1 MQGSSSVMIGEMI
14 EVLQQGRDLLR
25 QIDDNSFLCTIPP
38 MFNYG
43 IGSHIRHCL
52 DFYTCFLRGLE
63 TAHIDYDNRER
74 DEWVEKDRTAAIHK
88 MDAIIKQ
95 MSELVITNEQMIISV
110 RLEDAA
116 INHQW
121 SHSSIARELQ
131 SLKSH
136 TIHHYALIAVLLRLQ
151 GIEPVEGFGVSTAT
165 LRQRRAA

>member
-1 MQGSSSVMIGEMI
+1 MIDEVI
-14 EVLQQGRDLLR
+14 EVLKQGRDLLG
-25 QIDDNSFLCTIPP
+25 QIDDQTFLRAIPP

-52 DFYTCFLRGLE
+52 DFFSCFLAGL
-63 TAHIDYDNRER
+63 AARRIYYDSRER
-74 DEWVEKDRTAAIHK
+74 HEALEKDRGAAVQKTETLIQH
-88 MDAIIKQ
+88 
-95 MSELVITNEQMIISV
+95 MSELTIASEPLVVSV

-116 INHQW
+116 GQQQW

-131 SLKSH
+131 ALKSH

-151 GIEPVEGFGVSTAT
+151 GIEPPEEFGISTAT

>member
-1 MQGSSSVMIGEMI
+1 MQSSSSPMIDEVI
-14 EVLQQGRDLLR
+14 EVLKQGRDLLG
-25 QIDDNSFLCTIPP
+25 QIDDQTFLRAIPP
-38 MFNYG
+38 MFAYG

-52 DFYTCFLRGLE
+52 DFFGCFLGGL
-63 TAHIDYDNRER
+63 AACRIDYDSRER
-74 DEWVEKDRTAAIHK
+74 DEALEKDRLAAMQK
-88 MDAIIKQ
+88 TENIIQQ
-95 MSELVITNEQMIISV
+95 MGGLSIASEQLMVSV

-116 INHQW
+116 DSQQW

-151 GIEPVEGFGVSTAT
+151 GIEPPEEFGISTAT